1 MTIINSPLVYMLAS
15 DKIPRV
21 LLPTNQAGA
30 AD

>member
-1 MTIINSPLVYMLAS
+1 MTIINSPLVYMQAF
-15 DKIPRV
+15 DKIPSV